1 MTNGVQY
8 LIGLVLM
15 LAVALVYSMAR
26 KDSAKS
32 IVKETVVVFIYMLG
46 AVAGVVIIVL
56 LATKIY

>member
-26 KDSAKS
+26 KDSAKG
-32 IVKETVVVFIYMLG
+32 IVKETAVVFIYMLG

-56 LATKIY
+56 LATKL